1 MIMDEV
7 SARINQILEERKM
20 TKFDLYKKCEDV
32 SRASVYNAANG
43 RNVVSLDTIEHI
55 CKGLDISVSRFFSWE
70 DDNDIHL
77 TEDGREIIMACR
89 GSNDGLL
96 QRLKGYIDG
105 IKVDN
110 SK

>member
-43 RNVVSLDTIEHI
+43 NSIYQ
-55 CKGLDISVSRFFSWE
+55 KGEGLERSYLRCSKGFSVSPFSELW
-70 DDNDIHL
+70 I
-77 TEDGREIIMACR
+77 
-89 GSNDGLL
+89 
-96 QRLKGYIDG
+96 
-105 IKVDN
+105 
-110 SK
+110 